1 LILVRNI
8 TRGTVLAETAQVAD
22 SSRTRRTGLLKHT
35 TLPRGEGLWIVPCEA
50 IHTFGM
56 KFAID
61 VAYLDRKRKILKVRH
76 SVAPR
81 RISACLRAHS
91 VLELPA
97 GVLEST
103 GTEAGD
109 VLEFTKV

>member
-1 LILVRNI
+1 
-8 TRGTVLAETAQVAD
+8 
-22 SSRTRRTGLLKHT
+22 
-35 TLPRGEGLWIVPCEA
+35 
-50 IHTFGM
+50 M